1 VRRQQLQEEN
11 MPDEKPLTFEEL
23 RAKAGKEQV
32 VETLEVEKSIIR
44 NFAEA
49 IGDPNPLFNDEE
61 YAKSKGYN
69 SIIAPPGFFQS
80 AVMSSAFTRLR
91 PRMPLGRA
99 VDAGGEWEIYLP
111 VEAGDVLTNTFKFVD
126 AVQEE
131 GKKGMKTFVKFET
144 EHVNQRGE
152 LVAKSRSQLLKF

>member
-1 VRRQQLQEEN
+1 
-11 MPDEKPLTFEEL
+11 MPEDKPLTFEEL
-23 RAKAGKEQV
+23 KAKAGKEQV
-32 VETLEVEKSIIR
+32 VETLEVEKSMIR

-49 IGDPNPLFNDEE
+49 IGDSNPFFRDEA
-61 YAKSKGYN
+61 YARSKGYK

-80 AVMSSAFTRLR
+80 AMMSSAFTRLR

-99 VDAGGEWEIYLP
+99 VDAGGEWDIYLP
-111 VEAGDVLTNTFKFVD
+111 VEAGDILTNTFKFVD
-126 AVQEE
+126 VVQEE

-152 LVAKSRSQLLKF
+152 VVARSRSQLMKF